1 MYAFDESESVELST
15 LSVAV
20 CEPGVLVTLLRLVKP
35 MVELSAVLLL
45 SVAALVPVRL
55 SAVPAGLAEMVSVL
69 VWPEVPFTV

>member
-1 MYAFDESESVELST
+1 MFPPETSSAPDAALSPT
-15 LSVAV
+15 A
-20 CEPGVLVTLLRLVKP
+20 CDPGLLVTLLRLVKP

-45 SVAALVPVRL
+45 SDAALVPVRL